1 MRQAAARTAPRFH
14 VPSRLA
20 PGATLDLPER
30 PARHVQ
36 VLRLGEGDAITLF
49 DGSGGEYA
57 AVLGTVRKDRVVA
70 RLGAFR
76 DIERES
82 PLDVTLALGV
92 SAGDR
97 MDVAIQKATE
107 LGASTFVPL
116 TTERSVV
123 RLSGER
129 AEKRMAHWE
138 GVAIAACEQCGRNR
152 VPAISAP
159 TGFAD
164 WLGAALDRDLGA
176 RVMLAP
182 DGEQGLRAL
191 LAGLEPARGI
201 TLLVGSEGGLSPQ
214 EAALAARAGFT
225 GVRFGP
231 RVMRTE
237 TVPLA
242 VLAALQALAG
252 DCQ

>member
-1 MRQAAARTAPRFH
+1 MRHAAARPAPRFH

-57 AVLGTVRKDRVVA
+57 AVLGAVRKDRVVA

-82 PLDVTLALGV
+82 PLEVTLALGV

-107 LGASTFVPL
+107 LGASAIVPL

-164 WLGAALDRDLGA
+164 WLGATLDRDLGA

-182 DGEQGLRAL
+182 DGEQSLRGLLGGPGPIRS
-191 LAGLEPARGI
+191 I
-201 TLLVGSEGGLSPQ
+201 TLLVGAEGGLSPQ
-214 EAALAARAGFT
+214 EGALAVRAGFI

-237 TVPLA
+237 TAPLA

>member
-1 MRQAAARTAPRFH
+1 MRNAPTRSSPRFH

-30 PARHVQ
+30 AARHVQ
-36 VLRLGEGDAITLF
+36 VLRLGEGDPVTLF

-57 AVLGTVRKDRVVA
+57 AVLGAVRKDRVVA
-70 RLGAFR
+70 RLGEFR
-76 DIERES
+76 DVERES
-82 PLDVTLALGV
+82 PLSVTLALGV

-97 MDVAIQKATE
+97 MDIAIQKATE
-107 LGASTFVPL
+107 LGASAIVPL

-129 AEKRMAHWE
+129 AEKRMGHWE

-159 TGFAD
+159 IGFAD
-164 WLGAALDRDLGA
+164 WLGATLGQDLGA

-182 DGEQGLRAL
+182 DGEQGLRGL
-191 LAGLEPARGI
+191 LAGMGPATRL
-201 TLLVGSEGGLSPQ
+201 TLLVGAEGGLSPQ
-214 EAALAARAGFT
+214 EVALAARAGFT
-225 GVRFGP
+225 SVRFGP

-237 TVPLA
+237 TAPLA